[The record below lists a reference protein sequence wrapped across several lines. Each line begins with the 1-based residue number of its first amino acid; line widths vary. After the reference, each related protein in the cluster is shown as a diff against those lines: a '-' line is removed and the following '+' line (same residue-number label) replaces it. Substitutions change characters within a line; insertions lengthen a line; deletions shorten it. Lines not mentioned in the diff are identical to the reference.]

1 MALSIRQI
9 KEKAATVSSLVGDI
23 RNELPDSELA
33 ETLDDNYDQLYSMI
47 LEVAET
53 LDCIISDIE
62 K

>member
-23 RNELPDSELA
+23 RNELPDSELT